1 MLSEEGQWP
10 QQTSVNGSSV
20 FSPGDLSRI
29 GATCKPPS
37 FTNQPFTHQRL
48 EFLLRVIHFQHEA
61 HALWKIKCS
70 TPARRLCA
78 LKRLLPFVS
87 GAIVHSTKHRHK
99 HRQILRK
106 GNKLLLLRTRQHSSV
121 RLMKSGT
128 DFVRNL
134 TLAEPNMTMHQR
146 MSCKVRLGKWNLE
159 SLTILP
165 TNTQKKRLGKRKAS
179 VILMASSPHSSQA
192 IQLPARAGQNRKPV
206 SFMTSDA
213 TETCTWSALQRMS
226 TMPCEMD
233 KTFLYIID
241 L

>member
-1 MLSEEGQWP
+1 MLREEGQWP

-29 GATCKPPS
+29 SATCKPPS
-37 FTNQPFTHQRL
+37 FTNQPLTHKRALSFSSESSTSSMRL
-48 EFLLRVIHFQHEA
+48 MPCRKLNVRPQLGDCVHWKGCCLLCLEQLYTVPI
-61 HALWKIKCS
+61 W
-70 TPARRLCA
+70 
-78 LKRLLPFVS
+78 
-87 GAIVHSTKHRHK
+87 HK

-106 GNKLLLLRTRQHSSV
+106 GNKLLLLRRRQHSSV

-134 TLAEPNMTMHQR
+134 TLAEPNMPMHQR

-165 TNTQKKRLGKRKAS
+165 TNTQKKRLGKGKAS

-192 IQLPARAGQNRKPV
+192 IQWPARAGQNRKPV